1 MYSVTH
7 FTTTHQRK
15 TTMTEIKHAWRSKK
29 FEALVQ
35 DIAKLTFLQ
44 SESKY
49 PFQVVYRTPDGNELT
64 CNFVSPTADSSG
76 THWDDVEYLGEVT
89 TFVRSYILR

>member
-1 MYSVTH
+1 
-7 FTTTHQRK
+7 
-15 TTMTEIKHAWRSKK
+15 MTEIKHAWRSKK
-29 FEALVQ
+29 FENEMQSCV
-35 DIAKLTFLQ
+35 KFNFLQ
-44 SESKY
+44 PELKY
-49 PFQVVYRTPDGNELT
+49 PFQVVYLTPDGNELT